1 MANENVIE
9 LTDTNFTEQ
18 ALKSPVPVLV
28 DFTAVWC
35 APCRMI
41 APTIDALATE
51 YAGRVRVGKCDVD
64 ENSALAA
71 NLDVRAMPTLMMFK
85 NGEVVGQIVGAAP
98 RAKIEA
104 LVTKA
109 LGV

>member
-9 LTDTNFTEQ
+9 INDSNFAEQ
-18 ALKSPVPVLV
+18 ALKSPVPVLI

-41 APTIDALATE
+41 APTIDALASD

-64 ENSALAA
+64 ENSELAA

-85 NGEVVGQIVGAAP
+85 NGEVVGQIVGAVS

-104 LVTKA
+104 MVTKA
-109 LGV
+109 LS